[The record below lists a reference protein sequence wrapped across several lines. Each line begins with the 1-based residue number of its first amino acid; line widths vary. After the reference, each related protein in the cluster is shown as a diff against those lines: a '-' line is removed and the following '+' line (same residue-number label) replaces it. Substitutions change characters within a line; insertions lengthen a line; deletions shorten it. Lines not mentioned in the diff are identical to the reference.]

1 MIFLMRKLFLELG
14 GGSDCV
20 VNSANGSDGHPHR
33 WSSCSLSSGF
43 A

>member
-1 MIFLMRKLFLELG
+1 MIFLMRKLLLRLW

-20 VNSANGSDGHPHR
+20 VNSASGSDGHLHR